1 MFTATSSSILSQ
13 SGLTMTFDYLQT
25 QLEALQAENGELK
38 HTNAALKTAASA
50 AEKTLEMRTQQMTG
64 DMQYLKDLSSAFI
77 AQNAALKTEIQ
88 SLKEQ
93 LAASASASAPPPLVL
108 KPSYS
113 PPTDPG
119 AMAPRLQGDDRVL
132 CICGELA
139 EVDRPYCSFGC
150 ECHARYLEETGYLAS
165 ERREEMAQAA
175 REAQAAQGQKTQTV
189 EDICPCGKPAEDG
202 LPYCSLAC
210 ECQAKYEE
218 DEEWPLAQKTQ
229 TVEDSCM
236 ICGKPAEDDLP
247 FCSLAC
253 ECQARY
259 EEDQQSQEYEAYYA
273 DQAAKMKEAQ
283 QAQETQKAEGH

>member
-1 MFTATSSSILSQ
+1 
-13 SGLTMTFDYLQT
+13 MTFDYLQT

-93 LAASASASAPPPLVL
+93 LAASAPASASASAPPPLVL

-165 ERREEMAQAA
+165 ERREEIAQAA
-175 REAQAAQGQKTQTV
+175 REAQAAQAAQAV
-189 EDICPCGKPAEDG
+189 EDRCPCGKPAEDG

-218 DEEWPLAQKTQ
+218 EE
-229 TVEDSCM
+229 EY
-236 ICGKPAEDDLP
+236 
-247 FCSLAC
+247 
-253 ECQARY
+253 QAY
-259 EEDQQSQEYEAYYA
+259 
-273 DQAAKMKEAQ
+273 QAAK
-283 QAQETQKAEGH
+283 KAEGH